1 MFVSIFTLRRFFMKN
16 KFYTEQKHRETMN
29 SVDMLKGSINRM
41 CVTDDMNELRH
52 CLMCSMCMLSE
63 LYVVEREKLK
73 ERISQN
79 DF

>member
-1 MFVSIFTLRRFFMKN
+1 MNN

-41 CVTDDMNELRH
+41 CVTDDMDELRH
-52 CLMCSMCMLSE
+52 LLTSSMCSLSE
-63 LYVVEREKLK
+63 LYIVNREKLK

-79 DF
+79 NF

>member
-1 MFVSIFTLRRFFMKN
+1 MNN

-41 CVTDDMNELRH
+41 CVTDDLNELRERFT
-52 CLMCSMCMLSE
+52 SAMLSLAD
-63 LYVVEREKLK
+63 LYNVNHQKLLERFF
-73 ERISQN
+73 QD

>member
-1 MFVSIFTLRRFFMKN
+1 MNN
-16 KFYTEQKHRETMN
+16 KFYTEQKHKETMN

-52 CLMCSMCMLSE
+52 CLMFSMCSLSE
-63 LYVVEREKLK
+63 LYVVNRDKLI

>member
-1 MFVSIFTLRRFFMKN
+1 MQN
-16 KFYTEQKHRETMN
+16 KFYTEQKHKETMN

-52 CLMCSMCMLSE
+52 LLTSSMCSLSE
-63 LYVVEREKLK
+63 LYVVNREKLK
-73 ERISQN
+73 ERISQD

>member
-1 MFVSIFTLRRFFMKN
+1 
-16 KFYTEQKHRETMN
+16 MN

-52 CLMCSMCMLSE
+52 LLMTSMCCLSE
-63 LYVVEREKLK
+63 LYVINRDKLIERF
-73 ERISQN
+73 SQN

>member
-1 MFVSIFTLRRFFMKN
+1 MNN
-16 KFYTEQKHRETMN
+16 KFYTEQKHKETMI

-52 CLMCSMCMLSE
+52 CLMCSMCRLSE

-73 ERISQN
+73 ERISQS

>member
-1 MFVSIFTLRRFFMKN
+1 MNN

-29 SVDMLKGSINRM
+29 SVDMLKGLINRM
-41 CVTDDMNELRH
+41 CVTDDLDELRR
-52 CLMCSMCMLSE
+52 LLTSSMCSLSE

-73 ERISQN
+73 ERISQS

>member
-1 MFVSIFTLRRFFMKN
+1 MDN
-16 KFYTEQKHRETMN
+16 KFYTEQKHKETMN

-41 CVTDDMNELRH
+41 CVTDDMDELRR
-52 CLMCSMCMLSE
+52 LLTSSMCSLSD
-63 LYVVEREKLK
+63 LYVVNRKKLR

>member
-1 MFVSIFTLRRFFMKN
+1 MKS
-16 KFYTEQKHRETMN
+16 KIYTEQKHKETMN

-52 CLMCSMCMLSE
+52 LLMTSMCRLSE
-63 LYVVEREKLK
+63 LYVINRDKLIERF
-73 ERISQN
+73 SQN

>member
-1 MFVSIFTLRRFFMKN
+1 MKS
-16 KFYTEQKHRETMN
+16 KFYTEQKHKETLN

-52 CLMCSMCMLSE
+52 LLMTSMCRLSW
-63 LYVVEREKLK
+63 LYVINRDKLIERF
-73 ERISQN
+73 SQN

>member
-1 MFVSIFTLRRFFMKN
+1 MQN
-16 KFYTEQKHRETMN
+16 KFYTAQKHKETMN

-52 CLMCSMCMLSE
+52 LLTSSMCSLSE
-63 LYVVEREKLK
+63 LYVVNREKLK
-73 ERISQN
+73 ERISQD

>member
-1 MFVSIFTLRRFFMKN
+1 MNN
-16 KFYTEQKHRETMN
+16 KFYTEQKHKETMN
-29 SVDMLKGSINRM
+29 LADLIEGSINRM
-41 CVTDDMNELRH
+41 CVTDDMDELRR
-52 CLMCSMCMLSE
+52 LLTSSMCSLSE

>member
-1 MFVSIFTLRRFFMKN
+1 MQD
-16 KFYTEQKHRETMN
+16 KFYTEQKHKETMN

-41 CVTDDMNELRH
+41 CVTDDMHELRERYT
-52 CLMCSMCMLSE
+52 SAMLGLTD
-63 LYVVEREKLK
+63 LYNVNSQKLR